1 MMCPRM
7 KERREFLPRY
17 VFSHTQQPKKPIPT
31 FLPNFIAWCAQ
42 SYWSSAYFFGLC
54 FLLILQPTF
63 FLF

>member
-17 VFSHTQQPKKPIPT
+17 VFSNTQQPKESIPT

-42 SYWSSAYFFGLC
+42 NSWCSTYAFG
-54 FLLILQPTF
+54 T
-63 FLF
+63 